1 MRPIGPSVLIGIQA
15 LPALTFGT
23 RRTVGRKPTTLFH
36 AAGLR
41 NDPPVSLPSAVA
53 TIRHAS
59 ATAAPPLE
67 PPAERSSP
75 HGLRVVPYTRVER
88 VRAGAE
94 LGRVRLADATAPAAR
109 MRLTS
114 RLSARGR

>member
-75 HGLRVVPYTRVER
+75 HGLRVTP
-88 VRAGAE
+88 
-94 LGRVRLADATAPAAR
+94 
-109 MRLTS
+109 
-114 RLSARGR
+114 